1 MPRAD
6 EHEYFAAFIINSI
19 CTLINALI
27 IGYMTSYAEEMS
39 KQTADLS
46 DKLNFTNTAMINL
59 NLSPDLKAQ
68 ITQYIY

>member
-1 MPRAD
+1 
-6 EHEYFAAFIINSI
+6 
-19 CTLINALI
+19 
-27 IGYMTSYAEEMS
+27 MTSYAEEMS